1 MSTVK
6 KFPTKADLRIELQT
20 QIDDYTRQGGEIDK
34 IPRGLSGRENPQ
46 ESLQTPLFDGPK
58 TNRTPIPEVVAAL
71 DLRSQKNT
79 AVKKPAEKR
88 RREKIIY
95 DDFGEPLRKVW
106 VEE

>member
-1 MSTVK
+1 VSTVK
-6 KFPTKADLRIELQT
+6 KFPTKADLRIELQNR
-20 QIDDYTRQGGEIDK
+20 IDDYTRQGGEIDQ
-34 IPRGLSGRENPQ
+34 IPRGLSGRLNPN

-71 DLRSQKNT
+71 DSRQ
-79 AVKKPAEKR
+79 KKPGTKKSAEKK
-88 RREKIIY
+88 RREKVIY

>member
-1 MSTVK
+1 MK

-20 QIDDYTRQGGEIDK
+20 QIDDYTRQGGEINK
-34 IPRGLSGRENPQ
+34 VPRGLSGRDNPQ

>member
-1 MSTVK
+1 VK
-6 KFPTKADLRIELQT
+6 KFPTKADLRIELQS
-20 QIDDYTRQGGEIDK
+20 QIDNYTRQGGEIDQV
-34 IPRGLSGRENPQ
+34 PRGLSGRVNPN

-58 TNRTPIPEVVAAL
+58 TNRTPIPEIVAAL
-71 DLRSQKNT
+71 DSRRQTKAET
-79 AVKKPAEKR
+79 KKPAEKR

>member
-1 MSTVK
+1 VK

-20 QIDDYTRQGGEIDK
+20 QIDDYTRQGGEINH
-34 IPRGLSGRENPQ
+34 IPRGLSGRDNPQ

-58 TNRTPIPEVVAAL
+58 TSRTPIPEVIAAL
-71 DLRSQKNT
+71 DSRGKKNT
-79 AVKKPAEKR
+79 GSKKPRQAR
-88 RREKIIY
+88 RKEKIIF